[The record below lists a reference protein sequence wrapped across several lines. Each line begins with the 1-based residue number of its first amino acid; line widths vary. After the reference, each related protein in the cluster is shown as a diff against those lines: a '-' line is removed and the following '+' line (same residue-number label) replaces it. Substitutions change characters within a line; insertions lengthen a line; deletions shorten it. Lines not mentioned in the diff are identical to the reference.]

1 MLVRK
6 HIQLTVRGKLSVF
19 LVGYVVFLLSCRIN
33 TILTFEQY
41 LLAVAPTNTTNTT
54 RFIL

>member
-6 HIQLTVRGKLSVF
+6 HIQLTVRGKLPVF

-54 RFIL
+54 